1 MKGYLLIILQSILIF
16 GFITDIILASND
28 GIINQNFADKYRLLN
43 HSLFENVIPVYK
55 YQCLR
60 TGITIVFG
68 DIDGPLVNG
77 YFTLATE
84 THDDDGVPHTLEHLI
99 FLGSEDYPYK
109 GVLNLLA
116 NRCFAS
122 GTNAA
127 TGVDHTRYTISTAGS
142 EGFLSLLPIYLDHIL
157 YPTLTDDGFVTEV
170 HHVTSEGKD
179 AGVVYSEMQGREN
192 NSGDIVYYSLL
203 KKIYP
208 GKSGYKS
215 IQGGLMKNLR
225 ESTTIEKIRKYHHEY
240 YRPENLLLLITG
252 KVDHSS
258 FFNSL
263 EPVIQKILSKGYREE
278 FVKPWQSPV
287 DPLTESLNYVE
298 LFPSDEET
306 NGIVTFGWRSP
317 VVPNYIYKYTAC
329 NSLLYYLTYTP
340 ISPLV
345 KEFVEIPDPLC
356 SSVAYYVSDNLN
368 PCIVLQFQ
376 SVPIQKLNEKQIP
389 LKLNEVFKKLIDDG
403 DYFNLERL
411 RTSIEEYKLSVLN
424 SLETDPSSTLSK
436 LIISDFLYGKSQS
449 DLDERLN
456 TISILNN
463 LLKEDI
469 SFWKEILTDYF
480 INNHNV
486 VVRGIPSIK
495 KRDELANEEIQRV
508 SQRKKELGDEGLKLK
523 AIELQNAK
531 TESEKKPPN
540 EILTS
545 VKIPNVELIQFLTPD
560 TSSSNSINQYNL
572 FKTSEVPL
580 FVEIDNVKSNFVYMN
595 VIINTKDLALNLRKY
610 LPIYLDLI
618 TESTVIRNGTKLE
631 YADVIAELKKDVV
644 SYSASVG
651 IYSTSP
657 FSNGFIS
664 SAVLLTISV
673 VPENYHKSIKWLHDF
688 LYNTVITK
696 EKFSIN
702 LSNIINEVS
711 SYRRDESHMLNQI
724 LMNMMY
730 KQDYNDY
737 ACSTLRQYN
746 FLTSLQKTIK
756 TEEGWKVVNEDLN
769 KLKLF
774 LANPDNIKLH
784 ITGNIDKLCDIIP
797 EASAALQQIIPD
809 NLKASVHPY
818 NTLFDFESTVPLN
831 QSEIRACI
839 VGMGSIESSYF
850 KQVTD
855 CINDYNH
862 PDVAIIDVFLA
873 YFTQAEGPLWNKVR
887 GSDLAYS
894 CDIFLKLDE
903 GKISLSFYRSVNV
916 PAAYQAIKSVI
927 DEHLSNGFSW
937 DQTLFESAKSSTI
950 FDIVNRQNTIAIS
963 NMDSIMFYFRNLTQT
978 YNQDLV
984 KKISLLKLEDLPEIG
999 RKYVMPLFNPQSTLT
1014 VMVCPPT
1021 IVEETANEFEK
1032 IGIKMN
1038 VYKSL
1043 DESFLNN

>member
-1 MKGYLLIILQSILIF
+1 MKGYLLIILQSLLIF

-84 THDDDGVPHTLEHLI
+84 THDDDGIPHTLEHLI
-99 FLGSEDYPYK
+99 FLGSENYPYK
-109 GVLNLLA
+109 GVLDLLA
-116 NRCFAS
+116 NRCLAS
-122 GTNAA
+122 GTNAH
-127 TGVDHTRYTISTAGS
+127 TDVDHTRYTISTAGS
-142 EGFLSLLPIYLDHIL
+142 DGFLSLLPIYLDHIL
-157 YPTLTDDGFVTEV
+157 YPTLTNAGFVTEV
-170 HHVTSEGKD
+170 HHVTSEGED
-179 AGVVYSEMQGREN
+179 AGVVYSEMQGLEN
-192 NSGDIVYYSLL
+192 NEDNIVYYSLF
-203 KKIYP
+203 KKLYP
-208 GKSGYKS
+208 GKCGYKS
-215 IQGGLMKNLR
+215 VQGGLMKNLR
-225 ESTTIEKIRKYHHEY
+225 ESTTIEKICKYHHEF

-258 FFNSL
+258 LFNSL
-263 EPVIQKILSKGYREE
+263 EPVIQKILSKGCREE
-278 FVKPWQSPV
+278 YVKPWQSPV

-298 LFPSDEET
+298 LFPSDEEK
-306 NGIVTFGWRSP
+306 NGVVTFGWRSP
-317 VVPNYIYKYTAC
+317 VVSNYIYKNIAC
-329 NSLLYYLTYTP
+329 NSLLYYLTYTS
-340 ISPLV
+340 ISALT
-345 KEFVEIPDPLC
+345 KEFVEISDPLC
-356 SSVAYYVSDNLN
+356 SSVAYHVSDNLN
-368 PCIVLQFQ
+368 PFILLQFQ
-376 SVPIQKLNEKQIP
+376 SVPIQKLNEDQIP
-389 LKLNEVFKKLIDDG
+389 IKLNEVFKKLNDD
-403 DYFNLERL
+403 DVYFNLENL
-411 RTSIEEYKLSVLN
+411 RISIEKYKLSVLN
-424 SLETDPSSTLSK
+424 SLETDPSSTLST
-436 LIISDFLYGKSQS
+436 LIIKDFLYGKSQS

-480 INNHNV
+480 INNHKV
-486 VVRGIPSIK
+486 VVKGIPSIK
-495 KRDELANEEIQRV
+495 KKDELANEEIQRV

-523 AIELQNAK
+523 AIELQKAK
-531 TESEKKPPN
+531 TDSEKKPPS

-560 TSSSNSINQYNL
+560 TFSSNSINQHNL

-631 YADVIAELKKDVV
+631 YADVIAELEKDVV

-651 IYSTSP
+651 IGSSSP

-696 EKFSIN
+696 EKLSIN
-702 LSNIINEVS
+702 LSKIINEVP
-711 SYRRDESHMLNQI
+711 SYSRDETHMLNQI
-724 LMNMMY
+724 LINMMY

-746 FLTSLQKTIK
+746 FLTSLQKTIES
-756 TEEGWKVVNEDLN
+756 EEGWKVVNEDLN

-797 EASAALQQIIPD
+797 EASAALQKIIPD

-818 NTLFDFESTVPLN
+818 DTLYDFEATVPLN

-839 VGMGSIESSYF
+839 VGMGSIESTYF

-855 CINDYNH
+855 CIKDYNH
-862 PDVAIIDVFLA
+862 PDLATLYVFVT
-873 YFTQAEGPLWNKVR
+873 YFTQMEGPIWKKVR
-887 GSDLAYS
+887 GLGLAYS
-894 CDIFLKLDE
+894 CDILIKLDE
-903 GKISLSFYRSVNV
+903 GKISLSIYSSVNV
-916 PAAYQAIKSVI
+916 PTAYQATKSII
-927 DEHLSNGFSW
+927 DESLSNGYSW
-937 DQTLFESAKSSTI
+937 DQTLFESAKSSAI
-950 FDIVNRQNTIAIS
+950 FDIVNRQNTIVVS

-984 KKISLLKLEDLPEIG
+984 KKISLVKLEDLPEIG

-1014 VMVCPPT
+1014 
-1021 IVEETANEFEK
+1021 A
-1032 IGIKMN
+1032 MN
-1038 VYKSL
+1038 WY
-1043 DESFLNN
+1043 